1 VTAPLYTRD
10 FLTACCIHLVG
21 ALSLAMWFLL
31 PLYVKALGGSDVM
44 IGTLLGVA
52 ALSSVAARPLVGAL
66 LDRVGRRRMLLFGSV
81 ANALTWMP
89 FLWLTAVGP
98 WLVAWTVV
106 HAVVGGAMFA
116 TYFTYATDLIPP
128 ARRAE
133 GIAIFG
139 MAGMAANGLG
149 PFAGEIIIERAG
161 YRGFF
166 ATAVVLALLSTAM
179 AALVPR
185 TVGHA
190 AGPRSQGVIADM
202 RMALRHPG
210 IARVLVV
217 TVLLGVAINAAYFF
231 VAPFVHGL
239 GLKRAG
245 PFFAAYSATSVIIR
259 FFGRRALDDVGP
271 HRVSVPAF
279 AIFAVGLV
287 TLGFLPSP
295 GVLVLSGIACG
306 AGHGTLFPVL
316 NALATQRA
324 PAGLQGTVVSLHTA
338 AIDLGA
344 VAGTPLC
351 GALAQWV
358 GYPAMFTVSAVACLA
373 GCWLIGS
380 DPMREPVPAV
390 ARGGRRW
397 GRMGGDARGR
407 HVRSAMDRSSKYA
420 ASSSARAVAPSSRPA
435 ATAASKGPEPPL
447 DRG

>member
-31 PLYVKALGGSDVM
+31 PLYMKALGGSDTM
-44 IGTLLGVA
+44 IGGLLGVA
-52 ALSSVAARPLVGAL
+52 AASSVAARPLVGAL
-66 LDRVGRRRMLLFGSV
+66 LDRVGRRRMLLAGSL

-89 FLWLTAVGP
+89 FLWVTAIGP
-98 WLVAWTVV
+98 WLVVWTVV
-106 HAVVGGAMFA
+106 HAIVGGAMFA
-116 TYFTYATDLIPP
+116 SYFTYATDLIPL

-149 PFAGEIIIERAG
+149 PFTGEIIIERAG

-166 ATAVVLALLSTAM
+166 ATAVALALLSTAL

-190 AGPRSQGVIADM
+190 TAPRPQGLVTGM
-202 RMALRHPG
+202 RTALRHPG
-210 IARVLVV
+210 IARVLVA

-245 PFFAAYSATSVIIR
+245 PFFAAYSVTSVAIR

-279 AIFAVGLV
+279 AIFAAGLFV
-287 TLGFLPSP
+287 LGFVPVP
-295 GVLVLSGIACG
+295 GLLVLCGIACG

-351 GALAQWV
+351 GAMAQWA
-358 GYPAMFTVSAVACLA
+358 GYPAMFTMSALACLVGAWVIGADPVRGPVAVA
-373 GCWLIGS
+373 
-380 DPMREPVPAV
+380 
-390 ARGGRRW
+390 ARGGR
-397 GRMGGDARGR
+397 
-407 HVRSAMDRSSKYA
+407 
-420 ASSSARAVAPSSRPA
+420 
-435 ATAASKGPEPPL
+435 
-447 DRG
+447 